1 MKQMM
6 SSPVVSPLQKK
17 GKEKSITSEFAD
29 SALLQIKVDY
39 GETKAFIVLSREPTQ
54 EALWWPLVDMSIKH
68 SLEHSDAFWGC
79 PLSIREEPDGNFPS
93 LLAY

>member
-1 MKQMM
+1 MRETND
-6 SSPVVSPLQKK
+6 VFTCGVS
-17 GKEKSITSEFAD
+17 GKEKSITSESAD

-39 GETKAFIVLSREPTQ
+39 GETKAFIVLSRELTQ

-79 PLSIREEPDGNFPS
+79 PLSICEEPDGNFPS